1 MSSERTSSKTAV
13 KAFNSMAR
21 TKAIKLHGSAYTEAG
36 TPDILCICFDLP
48 FLIEMKK
55 QGGVLS
61 KLQELRLRQWKDAG
75 ANTRV
80 CYSAEEA
87 ILCVLVKLTL
97 AERAIILKQEV
108 RQLEPIIL
116 RVFKSF
122 R

>member
-1 MSSERTSSKTAV
+1 MTSEKVISKTAV

-36 TPDILCICFDLP
+36 TPDILCVCFNLP

-55 QGGVLS
+55 PGGVLS
-61 KLQELRLRQWKDAG
+61 KLQELRLAQWTKAG

-80 CYSAEEA
+80 CYSAEDA

-97 AERAIILKQEV
+97 AERGIILKQVV
-108 RQLEPIIL
+108 RLLEPIVL

-122 R
+122 Q